1 MSVRRLS
8 HGLDLH
14 STNPC
19 FISYSQ
25 SQAFFSSRTLML
37 SISEIM
43 LVTSHSLVESLKFWF
58 RTGAIL
64 WCWQSWPPKKPSK
77 STGSESQK
85 RKILSSTVRRIPG
98 ARQRTPKRTRRSTEE
113 APHRKDFRNFFFL
126 VLVLVEVIL
135 TPVPG
140 SSWFSMGVSMVSGR
154 RYSSFFLR
162 EIEDSILRISY
173 VAISV
178 MITVRS
184 HVTHRKTRQ
193 QAGTLF
199 MQLRM
204 RPH

>member
-58 RTGAIL
+58 RSGAIL

-77 STGSESQK
+77 SPGSESQN
-85 RKILSSTVRRIPG
+85 RKILSSTVRTIPG
-98 ARQRTPKRTRRSTEE
+98 ARQRTTKRTRRSTEE
-113 APHRKDFRNFFFL
+113 ASRRKDFRNFFFL
-126 VLVLVEVIL
+126 VLVLVEECQRIPLV
-135 TPVPG
+135 T
-140 SSWFSMGVSMVSGR
+140 SSIVDTLAMICLCHFNQ
-154 RYSSFFLR
+154 YKFL
-162 EIEDSILRISY
+162 SNLLL
-173 VAISV
+173 VL
-178 MITVRS
+178 
-184 HVTHRKTRQ
+184 
-193 QAGTLF
+193 LF
-199 MQLRM
+199 I
-204 RPH
+204 HY